1 MDKIDKIETDEISV
15 KELVS
20 KIKSS
25 VRYVKSRRKILI
37 WFTIGGF
44 IIGLLYALIVSP
56 VYKATST
63 FVLEENGHSGGL
75 GLSQYSSLASLA
87 GIDLGGGSEKG
98 LFQGDNILELY
109 KSRLMIEKTL
119 LTTITIDGKKQLLIN
134 RYAESS
140 KAWLP
145 WGNKADLASMDFSG
159 NPKLFSRKKDSILR
173 DLVKYFNKNILTVTK
188 PDKKLSIINV
198 EIKFKDEIF
207 AQLFNQT
214 LVQNVNNFYVQTQT
228 RKTSQSVQVLQHQAD
243 SVRSILNN
251 SLGKVAEST
260 DANPNPNPT
269 LKSLTLPSQKK
280 QIDVQAN
287 AAIYSEI
294 IKNLEVSKISLRQET
309 PLIQLID
316 EPIIPLE
323 VDKVGKVLGA
333 FVGIIAGFFFG
344 IIYMIAARLYIFV
357 KNA

>member
-1 MDKIDKIETDEISV
+1 M
-15 KELVS
+15 
-20 KIKSS
+20 
-25 VRYVKSRRKILI
+25 
-37 WFTIGGF
+37 
-44 IIGLLYALIVSP
+44 
-56 VYKATST
+56 
-63 FVLEENGHSGGL
+63 
-75 GLSQYSSLASLA
+75 
-87 GIDLGGGSEKG
+87 
-98 LFQGDNILELY
+98 
-109 KSRLMIEKTL
+109 
-119 LTTITIDGKKQLLIN
+119 
-134 RYAESS
+134 
-140 KAWLP
+140 
-145 WGNKADLASMDFSG
+145 
-159 NPKLFSRKKDSILR
+159 
-173 DLVKYFNKNILTVTK
+173 
-188 PDKKLSIINV
+188 
-198 EIKFKDEIF
+198 
-207 AQLFNQT
+207 
-214 LVQNVNNFYVQTQT
+214 
-228 RKTSQSVQVLQHQAD
+228 QVLQHQAD

>member
-25 VRYVKSRRKILI
+25 VRYLKSRRKILV
-37 WFTIGGF
+37 WFTISGF
-44 IIGLLYALIVSP
+44 IIGVLYSLIASP
-56 VYKATST
+56 LYKATST

-75 GLSQYSSLASLA
+75 GLSQYSNLASLA
-87 GIDLGGGSEKG
+87 GIDLGSGSEKG

-119 LTTITIDGKKQLLIN
+119 LTPVVIDGKNQLLIN
-134 RYAESS
+134 RYAASS
-140 KAWLP
+140 KTWLP
-145 WGNKADLASMDFSG
+145 WGRKDDLTSMDFTGS
-159 NPKLFSRKKDSILR
+159 PKMFSRKKDSILR
-173 DLVKYFNKNILTVTK
+173 DIVKYFNKNILTVTK
-188 PDKKLSIINV
+188 PDKKLSIISV

-214 LVQNVNNFYVQTQT
+214 LVQTVNNFYIQTQT

-243 SVRSILNN
+243 SVRAILNS

-269 LKSLTLPSQKK
+269 LKSLTLGSQKK

-287 AAIYSEI
+287 GAIYSEI
-294 IKNLEVSKISLRQET
+294 IKNLEITKISLRQET

-323 VDKVGKVLGA
+323 TDKVGKVLGA
-333 FVGIIAGFFFG
+333 FIGIVAGFFLG
-344 IIYMIAARLYIFV
+344 IIYIIAARFYLFV